1 MKKWSSL
8 GAVGTALAAVSAT
21 VIVGAPSATADPGT
35 FSITSEVPTLEQL
48 EQQVRFLTATPA
60 SDEAKAE
67 NLEGGMNAVVVPRTV
82 YNLGLFREPLGWST
96 VTGPQTHATDVHTA
110 ILHSNSAGRP
120 AITMKVTWKRVDG
133 TWKLADSSLCDGV
146 QAVGLPI
153 ACDF

>member
-1 MKKWSSL
+1 MKKWSTL
-8 GAVGTALAAVSAT
+8 GTVGTALAAVSAT
-21 VIVGAPSATADPGT
+21 MIAGAPSATADPGT
-35 FSITSEVPTLEQL
+35 FSITGDVPTLAQL
-48 EQQVRFLTATPA
+48 EQQVYFLTATPA

-96 VTGPQTHATDVHTA
+96 VTGPQTHDGDVHTA
-110 ILHSNSAGRP
+110 TLHSNSAGRP
-120 AITMKVTWKRVDG
+120 AITMKVTWKRIDG
-133 TWKLADSSLCDGV
+133 RWKMANSSLCDGV